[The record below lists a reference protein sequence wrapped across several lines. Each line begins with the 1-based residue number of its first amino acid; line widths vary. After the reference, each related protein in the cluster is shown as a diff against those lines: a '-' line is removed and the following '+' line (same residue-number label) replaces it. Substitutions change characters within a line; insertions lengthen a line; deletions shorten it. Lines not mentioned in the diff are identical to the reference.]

1 MPPPEL
7 PTYQDCHELW
17 SKKRRRQMREQQQV
31 EGSGSL
37 NSAPAGA
44 SQGGAG
50 SPHLTS
56 GPVSKSGSIVSQ
68 PSSDK
73 LEDNSSQGYV
83 LRRIIL
89 KLGDFSMKGW
99 NANYKSK
106 LQRSQF

>member
-17 SKKRRRQMREQQQV
+17 SKKRRRQMREQLQV

-73 LEDNSSQGYV
+73 LEDNSSQGYGGVFLSKSGVV
-83 LRRIIL
+83 LTNCL
-89 KLGDFSMKGW
+89 F
-99 NANYKSK
+99 N
-106 LQRSQF
+106 